1 MTIESALLGFAAVA
15 LVITIIPGLDST
27 LVLRSAL
34 TKGRG
39 YAIATALGI
48 CTGALTWGAA
58 AAVGAAALL
67 ATSEVAY
74 RIVTL
79 AGAAYM
85 VWFGVTMLVKSF
97 RGKGKGDESGE
108 ANAAAADA
116 VPTARRGDHWRA
128 FAIGASTNLLNPK
141 IGVFYIATIPQ
152 FIPDGVS
159 NIGMGL
165 LLAGVHDAI
174 SVVWF
179 ALIIVAASVARRWLS
194 SPAATRIID
203 RVAGV
208 VLIGFGAKLALEHK
222 G

>member
-97 RGKGKGDESGE
+97 RGKGKAAVDD
-108 ANAAAADA
+108 ANAAADA

>member
-97 RGKGKGDESGE
+97 RGKGKAAVDD
-108 ANAAAADA
+108 ANAAADA

-179 ALIIVAASVARRWLS
+179 TLIIVAASVARRWLS

-208 VLIGFGAKLALEHK
+208 VLIGFGAKLALEHR